1 MSTSVKVKYRPSTV
15 KQREGSLYYQV
26 IHCQQ
31 VRQIST
37 SYRVFSQEW
46 DAQEQQVVTS
56 CGNEERVGLLDNI
69 RKHVAWDLSRMRR
82 VINKL
87 RLTGERFTAD
97 DIVREYERL
106 SSQGSLCRVMRDI
119 VSANQLL
126 GHVRTA
132 ETYETALNSFLRFT
146 GGEDVPLDGLDA
158 FLMQQ
163 YEAWLKSTGV
173 TPNTSSFYLKRLRAA
188 YNVAVDRG
196 LIAQDNPFRHV
207 YTGKEKTVK
216 RAVHPSVI
224 RRVKALDLTGHPRLA
239 FSRDMFLFSFY
250 TRGMSFIDMAF
261 LRRSDLRDGY
271 LCYRRHKTGQQL
283 RIRWERCME
292 ELVEAYGRRDTA
304 SPYLLPIITETG
316 NEREQY
322 QRMQFQI
329 NYDLKKVSEL
339 AHITPPLTMYVAR
352 HSWASI
358 AKAKNIAEST
368 ISDGLGHDSEKTTRI
383 YLAELNTS
391 LVDRANRKVIRGI

>member
-1 MSTSVKVKYRPSTV
+1 MPTSVKIKFRPSTV
-15 KQREGSLYYQV
+15 AQKDGSLYYQV
-26 IHCQQ
+26 IHCQL

-37 SYRVFSQEW
+37 TYRIFSQEW
-46 DAQEQQVVTS
+46 DDKEQYVVLPG
-56 CGNEERVGLLDNI
+56 GNKDRVVQLNSI
-69 RKHVAWDLSRMRR
+69 RKHIAWDMSRIRR

-87 RLTGERFTAD
+87 RLTGDRFTAD
-97 DIVREYERL
+97 DIVREYQRL
-106 SSQGSLCRVMRDI
+106 SSQSSLCCVMRDI
-119 VSANQLL
+119 ISSKRLL

-132 ETYETALNSFLRFT
+132 ETYETALNSFLRFM

-163 YEAWLKSTGV
+163 YEAWLKGTGV

-196 LIAQDNPFRHV
+196 LIAQNNPFCHV

-216 RAVHPSVI
+216 RAVTPSVI
-224 RRVKALDLTGHPRLA
+224 KRVKALDLHDNPRLA

-250 TRGMSFIDMAF
+250 TRGMSFIDMAY
-261 LRRSDLRDGY
+261 LKKSDLRDGY
-271 LCYRRHKTGQQL
+271 LSYRRQKTGQQL
-283 RIRWERCME
+283 RIKWERCMQQIVDAHVCSKGS
-292 ELVEAYGRRDTA
+292 LF
-304 SPYLLPIITETG
+304 LLPIITETG

-322 QRMQFQI
+322 KRMQFQI
-329 NYDLKKVSEL
+329 NYDLKRISEL
-339 AHITPPLTMYVAR
+339 ADISPALTMYVAR

-358 AKAKNIAEST
+358 AKAKNISEST

-391 LVDRANRKVIRGI
+391 LVDRANRKILSDF